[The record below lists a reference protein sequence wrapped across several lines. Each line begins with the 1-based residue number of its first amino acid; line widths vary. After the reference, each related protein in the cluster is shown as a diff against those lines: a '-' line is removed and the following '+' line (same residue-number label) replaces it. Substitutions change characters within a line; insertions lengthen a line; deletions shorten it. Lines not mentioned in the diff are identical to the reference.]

1 MDWPP
6 WGFVVLSCNITF
18 LVNIILLLNL
28 VYVNPLCIL
37 KFMLLR
43 CEQGYFQPKDVCN
56 ILTFPEQAGIPSVK
70 AHCEP
75 SYYQAIHPDLFC

>member
-37 KFMLLR
+37 QFMLLR
-43 CEQGYFQPKDVCN
+43 CEQGYFQRELLGNK
-56 ILTFPEQAGIPSVK
+56 L
-70 AHCEP
+70 
-75 SYYQAIHPDLFC
+75 PDHHKPL